1 MKVLQVSA
9 EIFPLIKTGG
19 LADVAAALP
28 VALNAAG
35 CDTRLLLPGFA
46 PIMADLRASK
56 VLAVLAA
63 PWGERLVV
71 RRGHLASLDL
81 LAYVIDRP
89 ELYCRPGTPYEDL
102 QHQPFAD
109 NYRRFALLGW
119 VASRLASG
127 LDSDWRPQVVHSHDW
142 HAALASAYVAFLPV
156 QNVHVAS
163 VYTVHNLA
171 YDGLFAPRHFF
182 ELGLPPGAFSVD
194 GLEFHGQMSFMKAGL
209 YFSDHITTVSP
220 SYALEIQT
228 PEDGYGMDGLLRLR
242 ANALTGILNGVDE
255 SVWDPARD
263 PAISDPFDAHN
274 TEGKRRCKAWLRQEL
289 GLAVQNDAPL
299 FGIVSRIT
307 EQKGLHLVLNVLD
320 ELLAQGGQLVMMGE
334 GDPEME
340 AAFRQRALAS
350 PQAVSVHIGY
360 NERFAHRIFAATD
373 VTLVPYSFEPC
384 GLTQLYGL
392 KYGSLPLVHHVG
404 GLADTVVDCT
414 LEDLANETANG
425 FVFYRFDAQ
434 GLRRA
439 MSRAFALYARKAEWR
454 AVRKRAMSQPLGWDK
469 AAAQY
474 VNLYRK
480 LCPEPFQN

>member
-1 MKVLQVSA
+1 MPS
-9 EIFPLIKTGG
+9 
-19 LADVAAALP
+19 
-28 VALNAAG
+28 
-35 CDTRLLLPGFA
+35 
-46 PIMADLRASK
+46 
-56 VLAVLAA
+56 
-63 PWGERLVV
+63 
-71 RRGHLASLDL
+71 
-81 LAYVIDRP
+81 
-89 ELYCRPGTPYEDL
+89 
-102 QHQPFAD
+102 
-109 NYRRFALLGW
+109 
-119 VASRLASG
+119 
-127 LDSDWRPQVVHSHDW
+127 
-142 HAALASAYVAFLPV
+142 
-156 QNVHVAS
+156 
-163 VYTVHNLA
+163 
-171 YDGLFAPRHFF
+171 
-182 ELGLPPGAFSVD
+182 GAFSVD

-209 YFSDHITTVSP
+209 FFSDHITTVSP

-263 PAISDPFDAHN
+263 PAISHPFDAHN
-274 TEGKRRCKAWLRQEL
+274 TEGKQRCKAWLRQEL

-340 AAFRQRALAS
+340 AAFRQRALSS

-373 VTLVPYSFEPC
+373 VTLVPSSFEPC